1 MSYALIVWTL
11 VGFSKYSSV
20 EISKMDWRQIAE
32 FQNVKAEQ
40 LCHEAARQLAYDPK
54 NYRCIRT
61 Q

>member
-1 MSYALIVWTL
+1 MTYALIVWTA
-11 VGFSKYSSV
+11 VGFGGSSPV
-20 EISKMDWRQIAE
+20 SKMDWRQIAE